1 MDLKEENLAR
11 AISAGSRR
19 QILRLLAGKEL
30 SVKEIAQESKMSV
43 SLASRHLTLL
53 SDLGLLKV
61 RKEFPHKY
69 YSLKVKELNELL
81 IIYDQV
87 IHKL

>member
-11 AISAGSRR
+11 AISASSRR
-19 QILRLLAGKEL
+19 QILRLLAENEL
-30 SVKEIAQESKMSV
+30 TVKDIAQKTKMSV
-43 SLASRHLTLL
+43 SLTSRHLTLL

-61 RKEFPHKY
+61 RKESPHKY
-69 YSLKVKELNELL
+69 YSLKVKELNQLL
-81 IIYDQV
+81 IIYDKV

>member
-1 MDLKEENLAR
+1 MELKEEVLAR

-19 QILRLLAGKEL
+19 QILRLLATQEL
-30 SVKEIAQESKMSV
+30 TVKEIAQKTGMSI

-61 RKEFPHKY
+61 RKEHPYKH

-81 IIYDQV
+81 SIYDKV

>member
-1 MDLKEENLAR
+1 MKLKEENLAR
-11 AISAGSRR
+11 ALSAGSRR
-19 QILRLLAGKEL
+19 QILRLLSGQEL
-30 SVKEIAQESKMSV
+30 TVKDIAQKTKMSI
-43 SLASRHLTLL
+43 SLTSRHLTLL

-61 RKEFPHKY
+61 RKEFPYKY

-81 IIYDQV
+81 VIYDKV